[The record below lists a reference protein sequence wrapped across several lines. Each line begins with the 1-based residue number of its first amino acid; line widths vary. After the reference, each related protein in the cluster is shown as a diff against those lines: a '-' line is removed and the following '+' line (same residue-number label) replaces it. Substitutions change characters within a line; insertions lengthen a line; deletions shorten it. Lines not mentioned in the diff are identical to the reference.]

1 LSHAKAVEAYREH
14 ELKVLEGNS
23 IHVKI
28 DNEMKARA
36 AYYARGM
43 AGGKAASLNEVE
55 KKKSQKVFVTG
66 GGVSESPLENFY
78 ASRRSTFE
86 NQLREGRATILR
98 NKVASFIFDY
108 NTAEAVLLASCLLIN
123 LAGIC
128 FDSSRFSATVINMP
142 GRKAEYDSL
151 AFAVICVIFISLI
164 FWIVSLSTDIALVL
178 SPQAVNSCLG
188 GLGKARKGLV
198 VRAQKS
204 LKMGKASGS
213 AGKRLSAKSASGKD
227 IDMDDPNAV
236 KTEINQ
242 YALMRGDHMSSKGNT
257 SEAYVLNLKKQHED
271 DVMLIQELRSQL
283 DERSNF
289 STSRTVARPQAS
301 IKKSFT
307 PVEVSSV
314 ESPLLV
320 AANIEDK
327 QANEDEQAK
336 LSSVGNN
343 NLTEAFEPKLEE
355 SSPQSEDSSLQSE
368 EKTPSKLSKIE
379 MFKAKMK
386 AKPIQKSSEAL

>member
-1 LSHAKAVEAYREH
+1 LS
-14 ELKVLEGNS
+14 
-23 IHVKI
+23 
-28 DNEMKARA
+28 
-36 AYYARGM
+36 
-43 AGGKAASLNEVE
+43 EVE

-188 GLGKARKGLV
+188 GLGKARKGLN
-198 VRAQKS
+198 
-204 LKMGKASGS
+204 
-213 AGKRLSAKSASGKD
+213 SASSKR
-227 IDMDDPNAV
+227 
-236 KTEINQ
+236 
-242 YALMRGDHMSSKGNT
+242 RGG
-257 SEAYVLNLKKQHED
+257 
-271 DVMLIQELRSQL
+271 
-283 DERSNF
+283 
-289 STSRTVARPQAS
+289 
-301 IKKSFT
+301 
-307 PVEVSSV
+307 
-314 ESPLLV
+314 
-320 AANIEDK
+320 
-327 QANEDEQAK
+327 
-336 LSSVGNN
+336 
-343 NLTEAFEPKLEE
+343 
-355 SSPQSEDSSLQSE
+355 
-368 EKTPSKLSKIE
+368 
-379 MFKAKMK
+379 
-386 AKPIQKSSEAL
+386 

>member
-1 LSHAKAVEAYREH
+1 MNQEALTCGFFHLPFCISYLCCWNASLSLWWLWKNKAVIKYDQLLRAQIAGDDKATNPHYAFRRTYKALYMNYRPGAWFWEFIICIRKFLIAFCSLMFRATPSFQLAMALLVIFIAYVLQVRSLPYLSHAKAVEAYREH

-23 IHVKI
+23 IHVRI

-55 KKKSQKVFVTG
+55 KKKNQKTFVTG

-178 SPQAVNSCLG
+178 SPQTVNSCLG
-188 GLGKARKGLV
+188 GLGKARKGMIAQ
-198 VRAQKS
+198 AQK
-204 LKMGKASGS
+204 MVKASS
-213 AGKRLSAKSASGKD
+213 SKSASS
-227 IDMDDPNAV
+227 
-236 KTEINQ
+236 
-242 YALMRGDHMSSKGNT
+242 L
-257 SEAYVLNLKKQHED
+257 
-271 DVMLIQELRSQL
+271 
-283 DERSNF
+283 
-289 STSRTVARPQAS
+289 
-301 IKKSFT
+301 
-307 PVEVSSV
+307 
-314 ESPLLV
+314 
-320 AANIEDK
+320 AN
-327 QANEDEQAK
+327 
-336 LSSVGNN
+336 
-343 NLTEAFEPKLEE
+343 
-355 SSPQSEDSSLQSE
+355 
-368 EKTPSKLSKIE
+368 
-379 MFKAKMK
+379 
-386 AKPIQKSSEAL
+386 